1 MTAQTLA
8 VNDNND
14 IYIGEDGNL
23 ALIFALPGTL
33 QACAH
38 SGKTLLGEM
47 IFAANQGLP
56 NFQLIWVGVPNL
68 QQYEAAVRATLL
80 AVDGVK
86 EIVSFAYRLADN
98 NLTYTATIL
107 TIYGTGVVNG

>member
-8 VNDNND
+8 VNENND
-14 IYIGEDGNL
+14 IFRGEDGNI
-23 ALIFALPGTL
+23 ALIFNLAGTL

-38 SGKTLLGEM
+38 AAKTRLGEM
-47 IFAANQGLP
+47 IFQANQGLP
-56 NFQLIWVGVPNL
+56 DFELIWVGVPNL
-68 QQYEAAVRATLL
+68 QQYESAVRATLL
-80 AVDGVK
+80 AVAGVK
-86 EIVSFAYRLADN
+86 EIVSFTYRLADN